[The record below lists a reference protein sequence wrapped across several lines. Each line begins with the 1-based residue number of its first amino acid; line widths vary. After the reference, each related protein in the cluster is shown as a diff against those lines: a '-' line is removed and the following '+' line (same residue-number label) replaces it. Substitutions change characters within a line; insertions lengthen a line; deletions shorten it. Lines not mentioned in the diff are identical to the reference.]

1 MYFYNLNTK
10 TKFSK
15 SIHFIFKHG
24 CSSASP
30 IWKLFQC
37 GHSFHVDC
45 NLPALSECPVC
56 KIHLKSKIQD
66 LSRKANESIK
76 DLTFCV
82 DDGAELEGEID
93 QHENSNSTIDE
104 DLGDV
109 YVDQQEVLLMIQQ
122 ISSWP
127 RPSPPR
133 I

>member
-1 MYFYNLNTK
+1 MEYQFVISLHDDAGGYHH
-10 TKFSK
+10 KFS
-15 SIHFIFKHG
+15 
-24 CSSASP
+24 
-30 IWKLFQC
+30 
-37 GHSFHVDC
+37 
-45 NLPALSECPVC
+45 LSECPVC

-66 LSRKANESIK
+66 LSRKANESII

-109 YVDQQEVLLMIQQ
+109 YADQQEVLLMIQQ

>member
-1 MYFYNLNTK
+1 M
-10 TKFSK
+10 
-15 SIHFIFKHG
+15 
-24 CSSASP
+24 
-30 IWKLFQC
+30 
-37 GHSFHVDC
+37 
-45 NLPALSECPVC
+45 PALSECPVC

-109 YVDQQEVLLMIQQ
+109 YVDQQEVLLMVDSANFLVATA
-122 ISSWP
+122 ISTENLNEM
-127 RPSPPR
+127 
-133 I
+133 